1 MIDLANPEVCFAIE
15 VVREAAKLARE
26 VQCEMAAPALAK
38 EDKSPVTVGDFAV
51 QALVGGSLHRAFPD
65 DPLVA
70 EENSGAL
77 RSAEGQST
85 LEQVTEFVRRVV
97 PDSTPEKVCRWIDW
111 GRGEPTKR
119 FWTLDPIDGTK
130 GFLRGAQY
138 AVALALMLQGE
149 SQIGVLGCPNLEGGS
164 LVAAARGQGSWRT
177 RLSAP
182 EEFEQLHVSDCR
194 DPAQA
199 RVLRSV
205 ESDHTN
211 VGQMDDLM
219 RALGVKAE
227 PVLMDSQ
234 AKYAL
239 LAAGEGDLLFRLL
252 SPERP
257 NYRENIWDQVAGS
270 LILEE
275 AGGRIT
281 DLEGKSL
288 DFSAGKT
295 LARNRGVV
303 ASNGHLH
310 EVALETIKRIGRHSF
325 S

>member
-1 MIDLANPEVCFAIE
+1 MIDLANPEVRFAID
-15 VVREAAKLARE
+15 VVRKAVKLARE
-26 VQCEMAAPALAK
+26 VQCEMVAPALAK

-51 QALVGGSLHRAFPD
+51 QALVGGSLHGAFPN

-70 EENSGAL
+70 EESSGAL
-77 RSAEGQST
+77 RSTDGQST
-85 LEQVTEFVRRVV
+85 LERVTEFVRRVV
-97 PDSTPEKVCRWIDW
+97 PDSTPEKVCQWIDW

-138 AVALALMLQGE
+138 AVALALMVEGE
-149 SQIGVLGCPNLEGGS
+149 RQIGVLGCPNLEGGS
-164 LVAAARGQGSWRT
+164 LVAAARGQGSWRS
-177 RLSAP
+177 RLGAP
-182 EEFEQLHVSDCR
+182 EKCERLHVSECR
-194 DPAQA
+194 HPAQA

-211 VGQMDDLM
+211 VHQMDDLM
-219 RALGVKAE
+219 RALGVEAE

-234 AKYAL
+234 AKYAV

-252 SPERP
+252 SPDRP

-295 LARNRGVV
+295 LAHNRGVV

-310 EVALETIKRIGRHSF
+310 EVALEMIKRIRASE
-325 S
+325 